1 MANIKIQRSERRVAP
16 FDNIKTSSAALPVFQ
31 IGAVVESGFNALTK
45 PIKDAIA
52 KTKKTQDAN
61 DFRSLFQL
69 AHKKIVLEAD
79 KYKNSSNIADLETFY
94 ESVKL
99 NVFENDLKP
108 YNKEVKN
115 LFSTEH
121 YKATNDVG
129 MKLFASMLKK
139 HGEVTIDNK
148 KKDLFNLN
156 LLDASNDPEKRYKAT
171 INKELFFSNPEN
183 LNVFGEV
190 ELNKLKEESII
201 ETKLMQ
207 YSFRTQNNPMDILLL
222 GEKNIAND
230 LANEALAKQ
239 VVQNAKNTLI
249 SKSIEEDKI
258 NELNIK
264 ADTKQKI
271 SNFAYILQKLNT
283 GDIDITL
290 DNINDLYKK
299 DQLNSSQRDALY
311 ELYSN
316 PTKLSDQNIIDMIE
330 GSMLIAETVEEIDT
344 LKEQILSNPEYVAG
358 LGITD
363 FAKYNAIFEKYQKD
377 LPAFTE
383 YKTNL
388 KLLEADLGKVT
399 SNISYMEKYLG
410 ATAIKPSEKL
420 RIVAVNHY
428 KDLVMNGMTPAD
440 AYLQTT
446 KSLLRGNNI
455 PAVKNFTNLSAIILN
470 KPTDLEKKNPSLY
483 IENRTKELT
492 ELYRNGSIDIN
503 TFSNDL
509 SAIDSIDELIKLRDD
524 LGEDPFGFEAKG
536 GNEEEEELPTLP
548 KPE

>member
-108 YNKEVKN
+108 YNKEVKQ
-115 LFSTEH
+115 LFATEL
-121 YKATNDVG
+121 YKTTNDVG
-129 MKLFASMLKK
+129 MKLFASMLKQ

-156 LLDASNDPEKRYKAT
+156 LLEASNDPIKRTKA
-171 INKELFFSNPEN
+171 IALKELFWNNPEN

-222 GEKNIAND
+222 GEKNNAND

-330 GSMLIAETVEEIDT
+330 GSML
-344 LKEQILSNPEYVAG
+344 
-358 LGITD
+358 
-363 FAKYNAIFEKYQKD
+363 
-377 LPAFTE
+377 
-383 YKTNL
+383 
-388 KLLEADLGKVT
+388 
-399 SNISYMEKYLG
+399 
-410 ATAIKPSEKL
+410 
-420 RIVAVNHY
+420 
-428 KDLVMNGMTPAD
+428 
-440 AYLQTT
+440 T
-446 KSLLRGNNI
+446 K
-455 PAVKNFTNLSAIILN
+455 
-470 KPTDLEKKNPSLY
+470 
-483 IENRTKELT
+483 
-492 ELYRNGSIDIN
+492 
-503 TFSNDL
+503 
-509 SAIDSIDELIKLRDD
+509 
-524 LGEDPFGFEAKG
+524 
-536 GNEEEEELPTLP
+536 
-548 KPE
+548 

>member
-1 MANIKIQRSERRVAP
+1 MANIKIQRSERTVAP
-16 FDNIKTSSAALPVFQ
+16 YESTQVSAAALPVFQ
-31 IGAVVESGFNALTK
+31 IGAMVEKGITGLLK
-45 PIKDAIA
+45 PIEDAKK
-52 KTKKTQDAN
+52 KTKRTQDTN
-61 DFRSLFQL
+61 DARHLIQE
-69 AHKKIVLEAD
+69 AHKKIILEAD
-79 KYKNSSNIADLETFY
+79 KYKNSSNIADLENFY
-94 ESVKL
+94 DGVKL
-99 NVFENDLKP
+99 SLFENDLKP
-108 YNKEVKN
+108 YNKEVRN
-115 LFSTEH
+115 LFTTEL
-121 YKATNDVG
+121 YKTTNDVG
-129 MKLFASMLKK
+129 NKLFAAILKQ

-190 ELNKLKEESII
+190 ELNKLREESII
-201 ETKLMQ
+201 ETKLMR
-207 YSFRTQNNPMDILLL
+207 YSFRTKNNPIDILLL
-222 GEKNIAND
+222 GEENIASD
-230 LANEALAKQ
+230 LANETLAKQ
-239 VVQNAKNTLI
+239 VIQNANNTLI
-249 SKSIEEDKI
+249 SQSIEEDRI

-271 SNFAYILQKLNT
+271 NNFAYILQKLNT

-344 LKEQILSNPEYVAG
+344 LKEQILSNPDYVAG

-363 FAKYNAIFEKYQKD
+363 FSKYNAIFEKYQKD

-383 YKTNL
+383 YKTNM

-399 SNISYMEKYLG
+399 NNVSFMQNHLYGS
-410 ATAIKPSEKL
+410 TAIKPDEKL
-420 RIVAVNHY
+420 RIVAVDHY

-440 AYLQTT
+440 AYIQTT
-446 KSLLRGNNI
+446 KSFLRGNNI

-509 SAIDSIDELIKLRDD
+509 SAIDSIEELIKLRID
-524 LGEDPFGFEAKG
+524 LNEDAFGFETKDKD
-536 GNEEEEELPTLP
+536 NELKKIP
-548 KPE
+548 KRE

>member
-1 MANIKIQRSERRVAP
+1 MANIKIQRSERTVAP
-16 FDNIKTSSAALPVFQ
+16 YESTQVSAAALPVFQ
-31 IGAVVESGFNALTK
+31 IGAMVEKGITGLLK
-45 PIKDAIA
+45 PIEDAKK
-52 KTKKTQDAN
+52 KTKRTQDTN
-61 DFRSLFQL
+61 DARHLIQE
-69 AHKKIVLEAD
+69 AHKKIILEAD
-79 KYKNSSNIADLETFY
+79 KYKNSSNIADLENFY
-94 ESVKL
+94 DGVKL
-99 NVFENDLKP
+99 SLFENDLKP
-108 YNKEVKN
+108 YNKEVRN
-115 LFSTEH
+115 LFTTEL
-121 YKATNDVG
+121 YKTTNDVG
-129 MKLFASMLKK
+129 KKLFAAILKQ

-190 ELNKLKEESII
+190 ELNKLREESII
-201 ETKLMQ
+201 ETKLMR
-207 YSFRTQNNPMDILLL
+207 YSFRTKNNPIDILLL
-222 GEKNIAND
+222 GEENIASD
-230 LANEALAKQ
+230 LANETLAKQ
-239 VVQNAKNTLI
+239 VIQNAENTLI
-249 SKSIEEDKI
+249 SKSIEEDRI

-264 ADTKQKI
+264 ADRDQKI

-316 PTKLSDQNIIDMIE
+316 PTKLSDQNIINMIE
-330 GSMLIAETVEEIDT
+330 GAMLIAETVEEIDT
-344 LKEQILSNPEYVAG
+344 LKEQILSNPDYVAG

-363 FAKYNAIFEKYQKD
+363 FSKYNAIFEKYQKD

-383 YKTNL
+383 YKTNM

-399 SNISYMEKYLG
+399 NNVSFMQNHLYGS
-410 ATAIKPSEKL
+410 TAIKPDEKL
-420 RIVAVNHY
+420 RIVAVDHY

-440 AYLQTT
+440 AYIQTT
-446 KSLLRGNNI
+446 KSFLRGNNI

-509 SAIDSIDELIKLRDD
+509 SAIDSIEELIKLRID
-524 LGEDPFGFEAKG
+524 LNEDAFGFETKDKD
-536 GNEEEEELPTLP
+536 NELKKIP
-548 KPE
+548 KRE